1 MNTPNQI
8 VKALQSIFTAAK
20 FGTDVIVQA
29 TRGVV
34 TRIITPRPLLEGE
47 LDAAIAALPPED
59 KYAALRNK
67 CAKYSQNRLDA
78 FAASLGY
85 DNIMSLRS
93 ASLSSIPRFRS
104 EGFAGQDAWDAE
116 WSAAQVF
123 IAAAQAG
130 QVEATYEN
138 YKAALPANFT
148 APRY

>member
-1 MNTPNQI
+1 MNNASNI
-8 VKALQSIFTAAK
+8 VRALSAIFSSAK
-20 FGTDVIVQA
+20 MGTDVIVQSL
-29 TRGVV
+29 RGVISV
-34 TRIITPRPLLEGE
+34 IKTPRPLADGE

-67 CAKYSQNRLDA
+67 CSKYSQNRLDA